1 MYLIIKNVE
10 EYCSGYNRQTG
21 GKEFIDTCQNLD
33 EFMEIISKKHE
44 SDFFDQPNG
53 TVTNQQGE
61 EIYDPENPGLFF
73 FGDFSYTCLKV
84 SDIDIETD
92 NGKRIIKAV
101 EKYSP
106 HNLTEIMR
114 IVYNDVIDCW
124 FDLNMN
130 VEAVFVNDIV
140 DALDQLGL
148 VVRDYDTQFDDDD
161 DMCIISVQA
170 DSLEDMQKIV
180 TSIRKLGHKFI

>member
-1 MYLIIKNVE
+1 MYLIIKIVGENCTP
-10 EYCSGYNRQTG
+10 YDRQTE

-33 EFMEIISKKHE
+33 EFKEIISKKHE
-44 SDFFDQPNG
+44 PDFFEQPNG
-53 TVTNQQGE
+53 TVTDQQGE
-61 EIYDPENPGLFF
+61 EIYSLENPDFF
-73 FGDFSYTCLKV
+73 SYGDFVYNCWKASE
-84 SDIDIETD
+84 IDIETLY
-92 NGKRIIKAV
+92 GKQIIKAV

-124 FDLNMN
+124 FDSNMN
-130 VEAVFVNDIV
+130 VQAVFVDEIV
-140 DALDQLGL
+140 DALDRLGL